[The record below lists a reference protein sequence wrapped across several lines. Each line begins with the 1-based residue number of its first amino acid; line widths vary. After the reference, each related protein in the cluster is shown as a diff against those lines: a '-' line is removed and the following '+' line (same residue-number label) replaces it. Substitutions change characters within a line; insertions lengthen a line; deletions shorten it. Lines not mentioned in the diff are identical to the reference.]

1 MEKEKTDFIPDYIF
15 THHGGDVNID
25 HQRTFEAVITATR
38 PMEHETTKGIFSF
51 ETPSGTE
58 WRASTD
64 PTTFYT
70 QHICGAIRR
79 KCTS

>member
-1 MEKEKTDFIPDYIF
+1 M
-15 THHGGDVNID
+15 NID

-38 PMEHETTKGIFSF
+38 PLENEKVKAIFTF

-64 PTTFYT
+64 PKHFIPNYFVKLTKQNIEAKQKAMECYQFE
-70 QHICGAIRR
+70 
-79 KCTS
+79 